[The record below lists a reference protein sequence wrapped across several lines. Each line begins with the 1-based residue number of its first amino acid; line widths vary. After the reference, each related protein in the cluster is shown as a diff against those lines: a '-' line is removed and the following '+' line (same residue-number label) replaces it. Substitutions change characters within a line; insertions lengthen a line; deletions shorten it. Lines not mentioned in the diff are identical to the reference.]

1 MSASR
6 FISVLTKQIR
16 GTAATIMPRDMELGL
31 SYFFPVPSG
40 VGGLMLYRRCHC
52 MEDEVWR
59 ALLLSLFVL
68 DVSCGVR
75 SSSITVMYIACL
87 QQTHM

>member
-1 MSASR
+1 MSSSS

-40 VGGLMLYRRCHC
+40 GGGGFMLCRRCHC

-75 SSSITVMYIACL
+75 SITLMYIACL
-87 QQTHM
+87 HQTHK